1 MLGKDYKQEMDTL
14 FPRPEALHRLDAL
27 VSGQQPARA
36 GISRFRFGRRMV
48 LAAALCAVLMASAV
62 AAGPTLWETLQEH
75 LGLFSP
81 LAAQAEGSVTD
92 QGVEV
97 RLVGSLSDGYEARV
111 YFTATDRIGGR
122 FNDHTRVS
130 AELKGELAG
139 MGSVLGC
146 QVLSYAR
153 DAKQLL
159 VEASLEGLDSTAPLT
174 LEVSAFDSASRTMQT
189 ELPRPENIP
198 AAPTTTVNGTVIL
211 LPDEDAQELAEGV
224 FLSSMGFDTDGLF
237 HIRIDYGEGYQPG
250 RWLAVIPQ
258 SHLRPD
264 STYYEENC
272 IRTELE
278 HGIDLAYPRL
288 TRAVWDDVSG
298 FYVSGGYSGPDAVIR
313 GTWQLPAAL
322 TQVEK
327 RVLDVEQ
334 KVGEFQVQQIEVS
347 QMSVVATYQRLD
359 PQSSWMTNVQL
370 FDKNGDQVPMTIGLC
385 TIKDDLEDIV
395 YTRWTLEEPVDLKDL
410 AYVMV
415 GGVPIPLN

>member
-1 MLGKDYKQEMDTL
+1 MLGKDYKQEMDKR
-14 FPRPEALHRLDAL
+14 FPRAEALRRLDAL
-27 VSGQQPARA
+27 VSGQQPVRS
-36 GISRFRFGRRMV
+36 GTSRFRFGRRMV
-48 LAAALCAVLMASAV
+48 LAAAICAGLMASAV

-111 YFTATDRIGGR
+111 YFTATDRVGGR
-122 FNDHTRVS
+122 FNDHTQVS
-130 AELKGELAG
+130 AVLKGELMG

-146 QVLSYAR
+146 QVLSYDR
-153 DAKQLL
+153 DAEQLL

-174 LEVSAFDSASRTMQT
+174 LEVSAFDSASRIMQT

-198 AAPTTTVNGTVIL
+198 AAPTTTVNGTVVL
-211 LPDEDAQELAEGV
+211 LPDEDTRELAEGV
-224 FLSSMGFDTDGLF
+224 FLSSMGFDADGLF

-250 RWLAVIPQ
+250 RWLSVIPR
-258 SHLRPD
+258 SLLHPD
-264 STYYEENC
+264 LTYYEENC

-288 TRAVWDDVSG
+288 TQAVWDDVSG
-298 FYVSGGYSGPDAVIR
+298 FYVSGGYSGPDAVVR
-313 GTWQLPAAL
+313 GTWQLPTAL

-327 RVLDVEQ
+327 RVLDVDQ
-334 KVGEFQVQQIEVS
+334 TVGEFQVQQIEIS
-347 QMSVVATYQRLD
+347 QMSVVATYQRLN
-359 PQSSWMTNVQL
+359 PRSSWMTNVQL

-410 AYVMV
+410 AYVVV
-415 GGVPIPLN
+415 GGVPLPLN